1 MVKQVK
7 QNSEASFAKKGM
19 PALQS
24 MPEGASIPEVVSRLE
39 DLVRFALEC
48 EGKRL
53 RPNVSFIDVFKQ
65 LEGVKRA
72 VDALGRDQKEL
83 INLIEKTTGER
94 VDGKS
99 SRLSEEDKKIVERLQ
114 NLQKLCEEAKE
125 RAYVKMKAHP
135 EQEAALNREIKE
147 ASVPQKKKA
156 GRRKDKFR
164 PLGGKKGW
172 LPT

>member
-1 MVKQVK
+1 MMKQDN
-7 QNSEASFAKKGM
+7 QSAAATSAKKGM
-19 PALQS
+19 PPLQPV
-24 MPEGASIPEVVSRLE
+24 PEGASIPEVVARLE
-39 DLVRFALEC
+39 DLVKFALEC
-48 EGKRL
+48 EGKRP
-53 RPNVSFIDVFKQ
+53 RPDVSFVDVFKQ
-65 LEGVKRA
+65 LEEVRRA
-72 VDALGRDQKEL
+72 VDALSRDQKEL

-94 VDGKS
+94 VDVKS

-147 ASVPQKKKA
+147 SSVPQKKKA